1 MWMRERCLPFR
12 TWINVGV
19 STNVYVQVSILPIYL
34 RACLQLK
41 MKFWL
46 VCPMDEWNAE
56 IVNRTE
62 VYRFSIHRP
71 QSRRWY
77 EPCCYLYII
86 LLHSSKF
93 CLHVPFTT
101 GNTSALAYMDDDVE
115 SIQVRLG
122 HIHIYSANLAM
133 MMVRRWRKK
142 KSPSPKH
149 KKYFDELLRYDYVY
163 DWWWMQMSYRTEAYR
178 ISITSSRNSA
188 DRNVAVALTCTL
200 LCYWRKSFT
209 IDSSH

>member
-19 STNVYVQVSILPIYL
+19 ATNVYVQVSILPIYL

-71 QSRRWY
+71 QSRQWY

-93 CLHVPFTT
+93 CSHVPFTT
-101 GNTSALAYMDDDVE
+101 DNTSALAYMDDDVE